1 MAWGMGNSGWGEGGG
16 LGEIEKEKT
25 LLNDGAACGLNYPT
39 YRNPFTRLSTME
51 VGHYSEKAGQQ

>member
-1 MAWGMGNSGWGEGGG
+1 MAWGGGRRGTVDGGG
-16 LGEIEKEKT
+16 LGETEKENS

-51 VGHYSEKAGQQ
+51 GGHYSEKAGQK